1 MFKVKKV
8 LAIAVAIALVSVF
21 LFTGCG
27 ANKSSENNTEQS
39 KSTQAASESKAT
51 ESTKESNEPVTLRFA
66 APEGPFK
73 GEIEAFAE
81 GFKNVSPNTTVQYEP
96 LAGNWEEKLLTQIS
110 SGTAAD
116 VFWVPDVRTPVFASK
131 GALLELDQYFSK
143 FNVDKEDIFPAMLAT
158 GMYNGK
164 VYMIPRDYNHI
175 VTFYNKVLFQKA
187 GVAFPKNGWTWQEFV
202 DTATKLTV
210 KDGKTFTQRG
220 CDASLLWQAT
230 AIPMIL
236 GLGGSI
242 TDPYPAGTAAAF
254 DTPGTISAL
263 KEIKTLV
270 DSGVLVNNVTN
281 DVGDIFGGKVAMAF
295 HVRPIASTMNDKIG
309 VGNWDVVTF
318 PALPAKHV
326 VGSGASGYSVYS
338 GSKVPDEAAK
348 LVFYIISEAGQEVFM
363 KTGNS
368 ISVRKSLISN
378 ELWRSMPTK
387 DHNQDA
393 YIDQPEFDVPPLAL
407 TLADPEVGML
417 DFDAAW
423 INALTALL
431 NGEKSPEEA
440 AKYGQSELANLFKK

>member
-1 MFKVKKV
+1 MLKVKKLLSITIV
-8 LAIAVAIALVSVF
+8 IAIISSF
-21 LFTGCG
+21 IFSGCG
-27 ANKSSENNTEQS
+27 SSKPAESTDTA
-39 KSTQAASESKAT
+39 KDTQAAQSSI
-51 ESTKESNEPVTLRFA
+51 ESNEPINIRFA
-66 APEGPFK
+66 APEGPFQ

-81 GFKNVSPNTTVQYEP
+81 GFKKESPNTTVKYEP

-116 VFWVPDVRTPVFASK
+116 VFWIPDVRTPVFASK
-131 GALLELDQYFSK
+131 GALLELDNYFSK
-143 FNVDKEDIFPAMLAT
+143 YNVDKEDIFPAMMAT
-158 GMYNGK
+158 GIYDGK
-164 VYMIPRDYNHI
+164 VYMIPREYNHV
-175 VTFYNKVLFQKA
+175 VTFYNKTLFEKA

-202 DTATKLTV
+202 ETAKKLTV
-210 KDGKTFTQRG
+210 KEGNTITQRG

-230 AIPMIL
+230 AIPLIL

-242 TDPYPAGTAAAF
+242 TDPYPQGTTAKF
-254 DTPGTISAL
+254 DAPGTISAL
-263 KEIKTLV
+263 TEIKTLV
-270 DSGVLVNNVTN
+270 DSGVLVNNVIN

-318 PALPAKHV
+318 PALPEKHV
-326 VGSGASGYSVYS
+326 VGSGAAGYSVYS

-348 LVFYIISEAGQEVFM
+348 LVFYIISEAGQDVFM

-368 ISVRKSLISN
+368 IPVRKSLISN
-378 ELWRSMPTK
+378 ETWRSLPTK

-393 YIDQPEFDVPPLAL
+393 YVDHPEFDVPPVAL

-417 DFDAAW
+417 DFDTAW
-423 INALTALL
+423 NNALTALL

-440 AKYGQSELANLFKK
+440 AKYGQSELANLFQK